1 MNQPLNIIT
10 ALDKV
15 KAMGDSN
22 TASMPLVRI
31 HGVNDVR
38 LDTVPVPA
46 CGVDDVL
53 VEVKNCGICGS
64 DLGYIAMGGFN
75 NPELPMPLGHEMSAV
90 VTVVGEHVTS
100 VAVGDRVVVNPMKVE
115 PPIGNFGIEGGFA
128 PTLLV
133 RDVANQPEALLKI
146 PDHLTHPH
154 AALVE
159 PLSVGMHAVHRGE
172 VTANDKVAIF
182 GAGTIGL
189 SIALVLRYYGVTDT
203 VIIDTSTARIKQAK
217 QLGFHGCLAGEDDVA
232 KVLQQYHG
240 SVSSYG
246 QSIAATDVYLEATG
260 VASVFEQMISLAKM
274 QARLVVVG
282 VHKASA
288 SIDLVSVLSKELS
301 IKGAMAYPEE
311 FPEVLSMLETLG
323 DEVAALITHH
333 FPLSQFD
340 QALAMAR
347 DTDHAIKVMIDCQ
360 K

>member
-1 MNQPLNIIT
+1 M
-10 ALDKV
+10 AH
-15 KAMGDSN
+15 SN
-22 TASMPLVRI
+22 AASMPLVQI
-31 HGVNDVR
+31 HGINDVR
-38 LDTVPVPA
+38 VDTVPVPL
-46 CGVDDVL
+46 CGINDVL
-53 VEVKNCGICGS
+53 VEVQNCGICGS

-75 NPELPMPLGHEMSAV
+75 NPDLPMPLGHEMSAV
-90 VTVVGEHVTS
+90 VSEVGEQVS
-100 VAVGDRVVVNPMKVE
+100 SIAVGDRVVVNPMEVD
-115 PPIGNFGIEGGFA
+115 PPIGNFGVEGGFA
-128 PTLLV
+128 PLLLV
-133 RDVANQPEALLKI
+133 RDVANHPKALLHI
-146 PDHLTHPH
+146 PNDLSHQH

-172 VTANDKVAIF
+172 VTVDDNAAIF

-189 SIALVLRYYGVTDT
+189 SVAFVLRYYGVTDT
-203 VIIDTSTARIKQAK
+203 VIIDTSAARIKQAK
-217 QLGFHGCLAGEDDVA
+217 QLGFHTCLVGEDEIA
-232 KVLQQYHG
+232 QVLKQHHG

-246 QSIAATDVYLEATG
+246 QLIPATDVYLEATG
-260 VASVFEQMISLAKM
+260 VGSVFEQMVSLAKM

-347 DTDHAIKVMIDCQ
+347 DTDQAIKVMIDCQ
-360 K
+360 Q